1 MQYKYVIGYLRLSQD
16 DEDKNDES
24 NSIKNQRLLIQQF
37 INGNEEFQ
45 GAKTVFFSDDGYS
58 GTNFIGIRK
67 YTNGRKNHRFTLRK
81 NVKEKSDSGQTTS
94 GNL

>member
-45 GAKTVFFSDDGYS
+45 GAKTVFFSD
-58 GTNFIGIRK
+58 
-67 YTNGRKNHRFTLRK
+67 
-81 NVKEKSDSGQTTS
+81 V
-94 GNL
+94 

>member
-45 GAKTVFFSDDGYS
+45 GAKTVFFQMMDIAEQIL
-58 GTNFIGIRK
+58 TVRILKR
-67 YTNGRKNHRFTLRK
+67 
-81 NVKEKSDSGQTTS
+81 
-94 GNL
+94 

>member
-45 GAKTVFFSDDGYS
+45 GAKRYSFQMMDIAEQILTVR
-58 GTNFIGIRK
+58 ILKR
-67 YTNGRKNHRFTLRK
+67 
-81 NVKEKSDSGQTTS
+81 
-94 GNL
+94 